1 MCGIGGFRR
10 FGNSPI
16 LPSMIK
22 LMATELQFRGV
33 DATGVAIQN
42 GSEVHVMK
50 LPLPAWQFCI
60 SKEFNEFLVEHLQEA
75 TDTVLIHCRAAT
87 QGSPKDARNNH
98 PCFSGETAVVHNGVV
113 HNDSQLF
120 REMNM
125 DRVGEVDSDVFRAL
139 LDRGGL
145 TRKGLDLIKKVNG
158 SAAISAVSTQYPG
171 KLLLARSGSPLVVC
185 AASDMMIWASTKQAI
200 HQSYRPVVEKFGIN
214 FRLNRLPQDAAFV
227 TLPDNSA
234 WLFDENGLQWHE
246 EFKTTAY
253 YTSRNYRVHEEWA
266 DKQARW
272 GGKKF
277 ADVVFCPNAKCRRAH
292 TIPEGMKNLN
302 LWEMECSKCKTPFSE
317 KPGGTA

>member
-22 LMATELQFRGV
+22 LMATELQSRGL

-42 GSEVHVMK
+42 GNEIHVCK
-50 LPLPAWQFCI
+50 LPLPAWKFCVTD
-60 SKEFNEFLVEHLQEA
+60 EFNQFLDENLNDG
-75 TDTVLIHCRAAT
+75 TDAVLVHARAAT
-87 QGSPKDARNNH
+87 QGPPKDSRNNH
-98 PCFSGETAVVHNGVV
+98 PCFNGETAVVHNGVV

-125 DRVGEVDSDVFRAL
+125 ERVGEVDSDVFRAL

-145 TRKGLDLIKKVNG
+145 TRKGIDLVKKVNG
-158 SAAISAVSTQYPG
+158 SAAIAALSTQYPG

-185 AASDMMIWASTKQAI
+185 AAAEMMIWASTKQAI
-200 HQSYRPVVEKFGIN
+200 HQCYRPIVQKFGIN

-227 TLPDNSA
+227 SLPDHSA
-234 WLFDENGLQWHE
+234 WLFDENGLMWHE
-246 EFKTTAY
+246 EFKTAAY
-253 YTSRNYRVHEEWA
+253 YNPRNYRVHEEWA

-272 GGKKF
+272 NGRKF
-277 ADVVFCPNAKCRRAH
+277 ADVVFCSNEKCRRAH
-292 TIPEGMKNLN
+292 TIPDGMKNLA
-302 LWEMECSKCKTPFSE
+302 LWEMECSKCKTPFAD
-317 KPGGTA
+317 KPRGEA